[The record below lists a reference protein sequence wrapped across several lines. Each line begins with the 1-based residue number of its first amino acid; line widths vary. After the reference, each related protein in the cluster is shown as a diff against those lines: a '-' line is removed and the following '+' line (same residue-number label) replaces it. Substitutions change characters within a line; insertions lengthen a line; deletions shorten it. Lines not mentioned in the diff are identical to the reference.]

1 MSSKYNMD
9 TKTLEKLT
17 KLKDEQKILEGRVKV
32 IGHDNRFN
40 TDVLRLE
47 MPGGLTGYI
56 KREDLDIRE
65 TKQPLVPFVGKKV
78 QFIIKEILE
87 DGTLICSRKEIKEAE
102 REVLLKKLEAG
113 EEMDAEITHI
123 ERYGGYLVIDGVSV
137 MLRNMDFSN
146 DHTILKDKYK
156 VGDKIKVKFLKVNS
170 NGKIYVEAVDK
181 YCNPSQIDFSS
192 FEKNQVVLGRVR
204 TIKTWGCYV
213 CIAPNLDA
221 LAPIP
226 EDLDIELEE
235 GMSVRFKITKVDEE
249 KHHIRGK
256 VLDIIEDDD
265 DFDLSM

>member
-1 MSSKYNMD
+1 MD

-17 KLKDEQKILEGRVKV
+17 ELKDSQAVLIGRVNV
-32 IGHDNRFN
+32 IGYNDRFK

-47 MPGGLTGYI
+47 MKNGLSGYI

-65 TKQPLVPFVGKKV
+65 TKQSLVPFVGKQVK
-78 QFIIKEILE
+78 FIIKEILD

-102 REVLLKKLEAG
+102 RDALLQKLEAG
-113 EEMDAEITHI
+113 EEMDATITHI
-123 ERYGGYLVIDGVSV
+123 ERYGGYLTIDDVSV

-146 DHTILKDKYK
+146 DHTILKDKHK
-156 VGDKIKVKFLKVNS
+156 VGDKIRVKFLKKTS
-170 NGKIYVEAVDK
+170 TGRILVEAVEK
-181 YCNPSQIDFSS
+181 YCNPTQVDFST

-226 EDLDIELEE
+226 EDIDMELEE
-235 GMSVRFKITKVDEE
+235 GMSVRFKISKVDEE
-249 KHHIRGK
+249 NHHIRGK
-256 VLDIIEDDD
+256 VLEIIDEND
-265 DFDLSM
+265 DFDLTI